1 MTERPNPR
9 ADKPSKKQPPS
20 LAPSEQSVASPF
32 VAAQKKLLDAL
43 KDTSLWAEGFFYV
56 EPASRP
62 GMSPQ
67 EAYALMHA
75 KAEDGPGAAPPGPAA
90 QKDDGHVWGYTL
102 HTSSRLDYLEAL
114 PKIAKALDGMPV
126 ELKENTS
133 WHWDDQ
139 ARTKAGR
146 RRHLTVYLLH
156 VGIDRE
162 KTFAANRWLEGAAKH
177 VIRGQDPRADLYP
190 PQMLED
196 QDLPPEWLLGW
207 ETVAG
212 KLVLECLNR
221 RAAQQLASSLFA
233 DCKCTVST
241 AKTSTATLVVELP
254 C

>member
-1 MTERPNPR
+1 
-9 ADKPSKKQPPS
+9 
-20 LAPSEQSVASPF
+20 
-32 VAAQKKLLDAL
+32 LLDAL
-43 KDTSLWAEGFFYV
+43 KDTSLWAEGFFCV

-62 GMSPQ
+62 GVSPQ

-75 KAEDGPGAAPPGPAA
+75 KAEDGPGAA
-90 QKDDGHVWGYTL
+90 QKDGGQLWGYTL
-102 HTSSRLDYLEAL
+102 LTSSRLDYLEAL

-126 ELKENTS
+126 ELKESTS

-156 VGIDRE
+156 AWVDHE
-162 KTFAANRWLEGAAKH
+162 KTFAANRWLESAAAH
-177 VIRGQDPRADLYP
+177 VIHGQDPRADLYP

-196 QDLPPEWLLGW
+196 QGLPPEWLLGW

-212 KLVLECLNR
+212 KLVLECLNS
-221 RAAQQLASSLFA
+221 RAAQQLAASLFA

-241 AKTSTATLVVELP
+241 ARTSTATLTVELP